1 MTGRLDS
8 TDRGPL
14 AALIV
19 AGERGGRNP
28 VAQAAGVTEK
38 CWVPAAGVPM
48 LLRVVDTLCQCR
60 AVSRIAISLQAGAT
74 DEDREALAQRAAGL
88 ELALMPSGASP
99 TASILEAVGSLED
112 PYPLLITTAD
122 HPLLNAEMVDHFWA
136 ACEDADSDVAAAVTP
151 ESVIQRAY
159 PETRRTYLRF
169 GDGPRSGANLFALL
183 RPEGLRAVE
192 FWQRIEQN
200 RKRPWRIMSAFG
212 LSPLLA
218 YLLGRLTVD
227 RAARQASEIFG
238 AKAAIVDLPFAE
250 AAIDVDKPADLVLVE
265 RILKDREQGHVQA
278 GAPL

>member
-1 MTGRLDS
+1 MTGRPDS
-8 TDRGPL
+8 KDRGPIT
-14 AALIV
+14 ALIL
-19 AGERGGRNP
+19 AGERDGDNP

-60 AVSRIAISLQAGAT
+60 AVSRIAVSIQAGAT
-74 DEDREALAQRAAGL
+74 DEDREALAQRAAGV
-88 ELALMPSGASP
+88 ELTLLPSGASP
-99 TASILEAVGSLED
+99 TASILAAVGSLES

-122 HPLLNAEMVDHFWA
+122 HPLLNNEMVEHFLM
-136 ACEDADSDVAAAVTP
+136 ACEGSDADVAAAVTP
-151 ESVIQRAY
+151 ASVIQKAY
-159 PETRRTYLRF
+159 PETQRTYLKF

-192 FWQRIEQN
+192 FWRRIEQN
-200 RKRPWRIMSAFG
+200 RKRPWRIMGAFG

-227 RAARQASEIFG
+227 RAARQASQIFG

-265 RILKDREQGHVQA
+265 RILKDREQGHVHA

>member
-1 MTGRLDS
+1 LTGRLDS

-14 AALIV
+14 AALIL

-38 CWVPAAGVPM
+38 CWVPTAGVPM

-88 ELALMPSGASP
+88 ELALMPSGTSP

-136 ACEDADSDVAAAVTP
+136 ACEDADADVAAAVTLA
-151 ESVIQRAY
+151 SVIQRAY

-227 RAARQASEIFG
+227 RAARQASQIFG

>member
-1 MTGRLDS
+1 MIDRLDS

-14 AALIV
+14 AALIL
-19 AGERGGRNP
+19 AGERGGENP

-38 CWVPAAGVPM
+38 CWAPAAGVPM

-74 DEDREALAQRAAGL
+74 DEDRAALVQRAAGV
-88 ELALMPSGASP
+88 ELALLPCGASP
-99 TASILEAVGSLED
+99 TASILEAVGSLES

-122 HPLLNAEMVDHFWA
+122 HPLLNVEMVDHFWMT
-136 ACEDADSDVAAAVTP
+136 CESSDADVAAAVTP
-151 ESVIQRAY
+151 ASVIQQAY
-159 PETRRTYLRF
+159 PETQRTYLKF

-200 RKRPWRIMSAFG
+200 RKRPWRIMGAFG

-227 RAARQASEIFG
+227 RAARQASQIFG

>member
-1 MTGRLDS
+1 MTGRLDL

-14 AALIV
+14 AALIL

-136 ACEDADSDVAAAVTP
+136 ACKSSDADVAAAVTP
-151 ESVIQRAY
+151 ASVIQRAY

-227 RAARQASEIFG
+227 RAARQASEIIG

>member
-14 AALIV
+14 AALIL

-136 ACEDADSDVAAAVTP
+136 ACEDADADVAAAVTP
-151 ESVIQRAY
+151 ASVIQRAY